1 MSNTVSKHIEQI
13 STIVANRFE
22 EVNVRYIELM
32 AKHISDIGALTA
44 TDIHRLDEMA
54 RMQANIDEIN
64 NMLARA
70 TDKSVLEIQMI
81 FKKSGMLEYSDMAKY
96 YLAKNIVQP
105 TFFENTVINNY
116 MKSMAIATGNTFR
129 NISHTTAISQ
139 DYRNAVDSMIQ
150 EVTMGMTDYE
160 SVTRRIINKTVSNGL
175 RVVYASGLTRR
186 LDSALKLNLIEGIRR
201 LNSGIREEAGKQFGA
216 DGVQID
222 AHGLCAEDHLPYQGR
237 QYSLKKFNKIQ
248 SELKRPIGTMNCQH
262 NISYIVLGIS
272 PNPYSAQE
280 LQQMK
285 DYSQEMIEVNGKK
298 YTRYECTQVM
308 RRLETRMRYEKEK
321 IIGLKSANQDIGKE
335 KERLN
340 ILESSYRRIANKSGV
355 KPRFDNAYVPNYKG
369 RQIKPKQVKI

>member
-32 AKHISDIGALTA
+32 AKHISDIGALTT

-116 MKSMAIATGNTFR
+116 MKSMAMATGNTFR

-139 DYRNAVDSMIQ
+139 DYRNAVDSIIQ
-150 EVTMGMTDYE
+150 EITTGMADYK

-222 AHGLCAEDHLPYQGR
+222 AHGICAEDHLPYQGR

-262 NISYIVLGIS
+262 NISYIVLGVS
-272 PNPYSAQE
+272 PNPYSVQE
-280 LQQMK
+280 LQRMK

-369 RQIKPKQVKI
+369 RQIKPKQVRI

>member
-1 MSNTVSKHIEQI
+1 MPNIVDKQIEQI
-13 STIVANRFE
+13 SNIVANRFE

-32 AKHISDIGALTA
+32 AKHISEIGALTS
-44 TDIHRLDEMA
+44 TDIHRLEEMA
-54 RMQANIDEIN
+54 KMQANIDEIN
-64 NMLARA
+64 NMLAQA
-70 TDKSVLEIQMI
+70 TNRSVLEIQMI
-81 FKKSGMLEYSDMAKY
+81 FKKSGMMEYSDMAKY

-105 TFFENTVINNY
+105 SFSENTVINNY
-116 MKSMAIATGNTFR
+116 MKSMAMATGNTFR

-139 DYRNAVDSMIQ
+139 DYRNAVDSIIQ
-150 EVTMGMTDYE
+150 EVTMGMTDYK
-160 SVTRRIINKTVSNGL
+160 SVIRRIINNTVSNGL

-237 QYSLKKFNKIQ
+237 QFTIKGFNKLQ
-248 SELKRPIGTMNCQH
+248 SSLKRPIGTMNCQH
-262 NISYIVLGIS
+262 NISYIVLGVS
-272 PNPYSAQE
+272 PNPYSTEE

-285 DYSQEMIEVNGKK
+285 DYSQEMIQVNGKK

-321 IIGLKSANQDIGKE
+321 IIGLEAGNQDVGKE
-335 KERLN
+335 KERLK
-340 ILESSYRRIANKSGV
+340 ILENSYRNIASKAKV